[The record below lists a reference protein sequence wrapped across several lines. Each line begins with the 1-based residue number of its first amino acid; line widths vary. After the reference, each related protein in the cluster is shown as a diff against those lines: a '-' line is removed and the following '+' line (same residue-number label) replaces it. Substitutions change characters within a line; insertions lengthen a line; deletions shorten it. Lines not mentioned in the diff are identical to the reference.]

1 VVDNYRDALVKVMAD
16 PDLKERFAGLGV
28 EAMASTQEEFRAFLA
43 SENAKYA
50 KLIADN
56 GIKGE

>member
-1 VVDNYRDALVKVMAD
+1 MAN

-28 EAMASTQEEFRAFLA
+28 EALASTQDEFRAFLA
-43 SENAKYA
+43 EEKTKYA

-56 GIKGE
+56 NIKAE